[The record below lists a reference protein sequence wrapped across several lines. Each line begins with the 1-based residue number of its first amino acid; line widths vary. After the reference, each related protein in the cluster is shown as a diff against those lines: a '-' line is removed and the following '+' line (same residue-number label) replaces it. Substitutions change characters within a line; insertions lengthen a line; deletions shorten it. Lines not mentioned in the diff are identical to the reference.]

1 VFPKSQ
7 SIIIVYGI
15 GMYMQN
21 HAKKWFNNTSST
33 NAMAAIA
40 IGAMLVFSV
49 AGTKAFADVVHENIV
64 NADATDNTVT
74 EGQKVEI
81 KYWITQEP
89 ATQDT
94 QGGCNIGGGT
104 SDTINLS
111 FDSNILSGP
120 SSVTIDDCGPSSG
133 KTATFTAL
141 QAGQASVSVSSVTDN
156 NAGSGTYK
164 TTGTT
169 ETITVEED
177 TPTDTTAPEVTSIT
191 VNDDLISEAD
201 VGSGSFEV
209 VVTYNE
215 AMNTNTNPT
224 IAFDP
229 SVTSTLSGGS
239 GAWSSSDTVFTATYD
254 VADGNVEEQK
264 DVDVSVSG
272 AKDVAGNTQVSK
284 TTADLFG
291 IDTIAPQGI
300 VFSGIT
306 DGQTFYFS
314 DPLPTVTC
322 SADDDSFGPVTCDVT
337 PQSLPTTV
345 ATHTL
350 TATAEDTAGNSAT
363 ATITYIVNPWTLKG
377 FYQPVDMNGV
387 YNVVKAGSTVPLKF
401 EVFKGSTELTDIG
414 VRDTVTQKKVT
425 CDTAATVDEIEQY
438 TTTGQTT
445 FRYDTSGGQFIDNW
459 KSPTTKNACYQV
471 TMTFDDGSSLVALFK
486 TK

>member
-1 VFPKSQ
+1 
-7 SIIIVYGI
+7 
-15 GMYMQN
+15 MQN
-21 HAKKWFNNTSST
+21 QVKRRLNNT
-33 NAMAAIA
+33 NVNVMAAIA

-49 AGTKAFADVVHENIV
+49 AGTKAFADNVVNDVAVDTETNSK
-64 NADATDNTVT
+64 TVT
-74 EGQKVEI
+74 ITAGATTTVS
-81 KYWITQEP
+81 YWIV
-89 ATQDT
+89 ATSASTDAS
-94 QGGCNIGGGT
+94 GCNPT
-104 SDTINLS
+104 SANPTTVTVVAPSGVSASKSTLS
-111 FDSNILSGP
+111 FTACGKANSQSVDFSSDNDGNYDIQVDASG
-120 SSVTIDDCGPSSG
+120 G
-133 KTATFTAL
+133 KTGSTYNETPATFTLA
-141 QAGQASVSVSSVTDN
+141 
-156 NAGSGTYK
+156 
-164 TTGTT
+164 
-169 ETITVEED
+169 VEED
-177 TPTDTTAPEVTSIT
+177 TPPTPTDTTAPEVTSIT
-191 VNDDLISEAD
+191 VDDNLISEAD
-201 VGSGSFEV
+201 VGSSSFEV

-215 AMNTNTNPT
+215 AMNTNTDPT

-254 VADGNVEEQK
+254 VADGNVEQK

-272 AKDVAGNTQVSK
+272 AKDIAGNTQGSK

-300 VFSGIT
+300 AFSGIT
-306 DGQTFYFS
+306 DGQTFYFG

-322 SADDDSFGPVTCDVT
+322 SADDDSFGPATCDVT

-350 TATAEDTAGNSAT
+350 TATAKDTAGNTAE
-363 ATITYIVNPWTLKG
+363 ATITYTVDPWTLKG

-387 YNVVKAGSTVPLKF
+387 YNLVKAGSIVPLKF